1 MIFCFYMAAQKP
13 QGKGGSYCH
22 FSFLNWISKL
32 KALKDDMKDWKKKF
46 GNLEIKKAK
55 IFKVV
60 FDSEKYRKK
69 KKVLGKWFLFSYLV
83 LS

>member
-1 MIFCFYMAAQKP
+1 MIWK
-13 QGKGGSYCH
+13 
-22 FSFLNWISKL
+22 IE
-32 KALKDDMKDWKKKF
+32 KKKF

-69 KKVLGKWFLFSYLV
+69 KKKVLGKWFIFSYLV

>member
-1 MIFCFYMAAQKP
+1 MIWK
-13 QGKGGSYCH
+13 
-22 FSFLNWISKL
+22 IE
-32 KALKDDMKDWKKKF
+32 KKKF

-69 KKVLGKWFLFSYLV
+69 KKSVRKMICFFIFSILIENTKD
-83 LS
+83 S

>member
-1 MIFCFYMAAQKP
+1 MIWKIE
-13 QGKGGSYCH
+13 K
-22 FSFLNWISKL
+22 
-32 KALKDDMKDWKKKF
+32 KKKF

-69 KKVLGKWFLFSYLV
+69 KKSVRKMISFFIFSIIIENTKD
-83 LS
+83 S

>member
-1 MIFCFYMAAQKP
+1 MIWK
-13 QGKGGSYCH
+13 
-22 FSFLNWISKL
+22 IE
-32 KALKDDMKDWKKKF
+32 KKKF

-69 KKVLGKWFLFSYLV
+69 KKSVRKMISFFIFSILIENTKD
-83 LS
+83 S